1 MQTTDW
7 INKTKRILVAKLG
20 ASYRDILPID
30 WDAFEGLDPESAAA
44 AILKNKGK

>member
-1 MQTTDW
+1 MPTTDW

-30 WDAFEGLDPESAAA
+30 WEAFEGLDPENAAA
-44 AILKNKGK
+44 AILEAKGE